1 MSRSCRVVSGTFRPQ
16 RIISI
21 ADRFDV
27 DGGSVLDNILV
38 ARAYNHEQQMHYLTL
53 VAAKMVEDRFSLIV
67 VDSATAL
74 FRVDFAG
81 RGTLSERQQKLG
93 QHLSHLIKIAEEFN
107 VAVYVT
113 NQVQS
118 DPSGGMGAMFGDQK
132 KPIGGNI
139 MAHACTTRLQLK
151 KGRGE
156 QRICKVYD
164 SPCLPRRSAC
174 ISWVRVECSMRRTE
188 QSRAGGASCGL
199 W

>member
-1 MSRSCRVVSGTFRPQ
+1 MVVLTVSWQTGTFRPQ

-21 ADRFDV
+21 AERFDV
-27 DGGSVLDNILV
+27 DGNSVLDNILV

-53 VAAKMVEDRFSLIV
+53 VAAKMVEDRFSLVV

-81 RGTLSERQQKLG
+81 RGALSERQQKLG

-139 MAHACTTRLQLK
+139 MSTHTDTHHAHRCTRNIRHRSLTRSL
-151 KGRGE
+151 
-156 QRICKVYD
+156 
-164 SPCLPRRSAC
+164 
-174 ISWVRVECSMRRTE
+174 RV
-188 QSRAGGASCGL
+188 
-199 W
+199 

>member
-1 MSRSCRVVSGTFRPQ
+1 M
-16 RIISI
+16 
-21 ADRFDV
+21 
-27 DGGSVLDNILV
+27 LDNILV

-107 VAVYVT
+107 VAVYIT

-139 MAHACTTRLQLK
+139 MVTRTIDICTHTATLHFL
-151 KGRGE
+151 
-156 QRICKVYD
+156 VAD
-164 SPCLPRRSAC
+164 FPCLL
-174 ISWVRVECSMRRTE
+174 
-188 QSRAGGASCGL
+188 CGL
-199 W
+199 SM